1 MGPGF
6 FYGIFFFCTC
16 LAPQFYTLQQAGAM
30 GGDGGGEECF
40 KGSCKNKFRHAVGG
54 STKLP
59 DPDIASLQAW
69 ATKVFDN
76 PDMQAQADAA
86 TIESPASLTQ
96 ARAIDIIYQEA
107 L

>member
-1 MGPGF
+1 MGPRF
-6 FYGIFFFCTC
+6 FYGIFFFCLYL
-16 LAPQFYTLQQAGAM
+16 LATPVLCTTAGAM
-30 GGDGGGEECF
+30 GGDGGGEEYF

-54 STKLP
+54 STKLL
-59 DPDIASLQAW
+59 DPNIASLQAW
-69 ATKVFDN
+69 ATNVFDT